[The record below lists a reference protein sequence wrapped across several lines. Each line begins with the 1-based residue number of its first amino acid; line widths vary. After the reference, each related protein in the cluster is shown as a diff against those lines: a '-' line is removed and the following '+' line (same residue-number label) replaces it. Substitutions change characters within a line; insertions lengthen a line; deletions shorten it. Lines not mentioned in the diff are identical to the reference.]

1 MVWTRPTYEGRVAPL
16 IVAVLVVL
24 CLGIGAWLQPEQ
36 PHAEKLPKLQTEAEK
51 VLRRLQSRRQ
61 RTTSHFLDPITAA
74 LEGRLP
80 INQPFDEM
88 DVHNGKLA
96 DNQECAP
103 TGGITALMWACQWK
117 LIEENLGGAPVLG
130 ADVVRVLLDAGADA
144 DVRCL
149 DNGCSALSCESAPP
163 LPPVTRAL
171 NSQMHAAG
179 SCCQVWRPRGSQHAH
194 RCWGR
199 SSGPRLLRQ
208 KPSLERC

>member
-61 RTTSHFLDPITAA
+61 RTTSHLLDPITAA